1 MVDAYKRRGD
11 VRPRAFLHCV
21 PAYTYKRRGVLFS
34 TVCYWGRIQ
43 KAHCALLGYRH
54 TYKRMCP
61 GAFLHSVLLMY
72 RDTSKRRGD
81 VPGC

>member
-1 MVDAYKRRGD
+1 MHIRGGGVPWCFSPLCTTGVVYKKYI
-11 VRPRAFLHCV
+11 VHCV
-21 PAYTYKRRGVLFS
+21 
-34 TVCYWGRIQ
+34 
-43 KAHCALLGYRH
+43 LLGYRH

-81 VPGC
+81 VPGCFSPLCTTEVPAYI